1 MTNQR
6 FLLGYEMLSQGG
18 AEPDSDDSHFISPLD
33 RLSAPELFR
42 YRLATNV
49 TLLISEMLT
58 YQSTDLSQ
66 VTNHSLEALKSYL
79 TSGPDDGEELADR
92 LVILVSLVQNGFK
105 GRSKKEKKLADP
117 IQETLYTELIHYAA
131 VKYCCDYFSG
141 ENAPICAVFSHK
153 HLDPFLDRVTAAID
167 EFESLRKNPILSFR
181 EMKDW
186 ASNNIGRIQ
195 EEKDYLLKEA
205 NKLASSSSIE
215 RSVKL
220 FNSFFEKILAERG
233 ISIDETFFIEEC
245 ARLSDELE
253 PFFDEESNKL
263 RSQLVEQIEWTFH
276 QFLDVIPNDL
286 RSA

>member
-1 MTNQR
+1 
-6 FLLGYEMLSQGG
+6 MLSQGG

-33 RLSAPELFR
+33 SLSAAESLG
-42 YRLATNV
+42 YRLDTNV

-58 YQSTDLSQ
+58 NQNTDLSE
-66 VTNHSLEALKSYL
+66 VNKHSLKALKSYI
-79 TSGPDDGEELADR
+79 TSAPDDVEELADR
-92 LVILVSLVQNGFK
+92 LVRLVRLVQDRFEE
-105 GRSKKEKKLADP
+105 RSTEEKKLADP
-117 IQETLYTELIHYAA
+117 IQNTLYTELIHYAA

-141 ENAPICAVFSHK
+141 ENEPICAVFSHK
-153 HLDPFLDRVTAAID
+153 HLDPFLDQVTAALE

-186 ASNNIGRIQ
+186 AANNIVSIQ
-195 EEKDYLLKEA
+195 EKKDYLLNEA

-233 ISIDETFFIEEC
+233 IDIDRTFFIEEC

-276 QFLDVIPNDL
+276 QFIDVIPNDL